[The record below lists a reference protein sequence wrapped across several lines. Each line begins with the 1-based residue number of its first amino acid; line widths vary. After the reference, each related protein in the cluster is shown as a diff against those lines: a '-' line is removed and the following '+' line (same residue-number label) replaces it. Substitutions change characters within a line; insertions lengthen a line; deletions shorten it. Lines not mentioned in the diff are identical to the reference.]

1 MRRGTFLTVT
11 TSMGAGLALGA
22 MLPTMRPVIA
32 AAGPV
37 AEPADFSPNVW
48 VHVRTDGTVKVMLS
62 KSEMGQG
69 IYTGLPM
76 LVAEELDVP
85 MSSIV
90 CEFAPADDAKYGDK
104 AFTGDLTTGGSTSTP
119 DMWPVLR
126 QAGATARAMLVA
138 AAAQKWGVP
147 VASCST
153 KDGVVISGMHH
164 ATYAELA
171 PLAATL
177 PIPTTVALKD
187 PAKFTVIGTSPKR
200 LDIDAKVRGTAQFG
214 IDVVLPGMLYANVA
228 KSPTFGGTVVS
239 FDATA
244 AKAVPGVVDV
254 FPISSGVAVV
264 ATNTWAAFQGA
275 EKVNVTWKPGMTK
288 GSPELFAEAEHLA
301 RTTTVVGGKVGAG
314 DIALAH
320 GKELGA
326 VYKGPFLAHTPMEPM
341 NTTVWVKT
349 DGNVEIWSPTQVQSR
364 TKAIGMQITGAPA
377 DKVQV
382 HTTFLGGGF
391 GRRLHP
397 DFVVDAVEIGKHMTG
412 KPVKMMW
419 RREDDVKNDAFR
431 PMAVSV
437 VRAKLDDGNVVGW
450 EHRTAQKS
458 IVRTWAPPLYK
469 NGLDPLAID
478 SCTPEDYAFPNAI
491 TYYAD
496 HDYAVP
502 VGFMRA
508 PSANWNC
515 FVTESFMDEL
525 AHAAG
530 ADPLAFRLANMTEK
544 ATRARAVL
552 QLAAEKASW
561 GHPLPGATQGLAMG
575 WWGGAYSAIVAD
587 VVVDGSTVHVKRAVI
602 AVDVGRVV
610 HPDIALAQIQ
620 GALNYGLAMALTAKI
635 TLTKGVIDQ
644 NNFYDYTVLRMT
656 DSPVI
661 EAYIV
666 PSTADPRGIGELGV
680 PAIAPAVGN
689 AIFRATGKRVRSL
702 PFKDAL
708 A

>member
-1 MRRGTFLTVT
+1 MRRGSFLTVT
-11 TSMGAGLALGA
+11 TGMGAGLAIGA
-22 MLPTMRPVIA
+22 MLPTMRPVLA
-32 AAGPV
+32 AVAGA
-37 AEPADFSPNVW
+37 AEPAEFSPNVW

-76 LVAEELDVP
+76 LVAEELDFPITSV
-85 MSSIV
+85 V
-90 CEFAPADDAKYGDK
+90 CEFAPAEDAYADK
-104 AFTGDLTTGGSTSTP
+104 LFTFDMTTGGSTSTP

-126 QAGATARAMLVA
+126 QAGATARAMLVS

-147 VASCST
+147 AASCTT
-153 KDGVVISGMHH
+153 KAGVVTSGANH

-177 PIPTTVALKD
+177 PVPTNVPLKD
-187 PAKFTVIGTSPKR
+187 PAQFTLIGTSPKR
-200 LDIDAKVRGTAQFG
+200 MDVDAKVRGTARYG
-214 IDVVLPGMLYANVA
+214 IDVVLPGMLYANVQ

-254 FPISSGVAVV
+254 FPIGSGVAVV

-275 EKVNVTWKPGMTK
+275 EKVKVTWKPGMTK

-301 RTTTVVGGKVGAG
+301 RTTTVVAGKVGPG
-314 DIALAH
+314 DISQAQ

-326 VYKGPFLAHTPMEPM
+326 VYKGPFLAHAPMEPM
-341 NTTVWVKT
+341 NTTVWVKS
-349 DGNVEIWSPTQVQSR
+349 DGSVEIWSPTQVQSR
-364 TKAIGMQITGAPA
+364 TKAIGMQICGVTA

-397 DFVVDAVEIGKHMTG
+397 DFVVDAVEIGKHMSG
-412 KPVKMMW
+412 KPVKTTW

-431 PMAVSV
+431 PMAVNV
-437 VRAKLDDGNVVGW
+437 IRAKIDAGKVVAW
-450 EHRTAQKS
+450 EHRKAEKS
-458 IVRTWAPPLYK
+458 ILRTWAPPLFK
-469 NGLDPLAID
+469 NGLDAFAVD
-478 SCTPEDYAFPNAI
+478 SMTPEDYAFPNSI
-491 TYYAD
+491 TYYSD

-508 PSANWNC
+508 PGANWNC

-530 ADPLAFRLANMTEK
+530 ADPLAFRLANMSEK
-544 ATRARAVL
+544 ATRARGVL
-552 QLAAEKASW
+552 QLATDKVW
-561 GHPLPGATQGLAMG
+561 GHPLPGTTQGLALG
-575 WWGGAYSAIVAD
+575 WWGGAYSAVVAD
-587 VVVDGSTVHVKRAVI
+587 ITLDAPIVHVKRAVI

-610 HPDIALAQIQ
+610 HPDIAFTQVQ
-620 GALNYGLAMALTAKI
+620 GALNYGLAMALSAKI
-635 TLTKGVIDQ
+635 TLTKGVVDQ
-644 NNFYDYTVLRMT
+644 SNFYDYTVLRMT
-656 DSPVI
+656 ESPQ
-661 EAYIV
+661 IV
-666 PSTADPRGIGELGV
+666 VHFVQSTADPRGIGELGV
-680 PAIAPAVGN
+680 PAIAPAIGN

>member
-1 MRRGTFLTVT
+1 MRRAAFLQLT

-22 MLPTMRPVIA
+22 MLPVALKPARALA
-32 AAGPV
+32 A
-37 AEPADFSPNVW
+37 PATDAFSPNVW

-69 IYTGLPM
+69 VYTGLPM
-76 LVAEELDVP
+76 MVAEELDVP
-85 MSSIV
+85 MDRIV
-90 CEFAPADDAKYGDK
+90 VEMAPAEDAYADLL
-104 AFTGDLTTGGSTSTP
+104 FTHDLTTGGSTSTP

-138 AAAQKWGVP
+138 AAAKQWGVSP
-147 VASCST
+147 ASCT
-153 KDGVVISGMHH
+153 TANGVVTSGTHH

-171 PLAATL
+171 AIAATL
-177 PIPTTVALKD
+177 PVPTNVPLKD
-187 PAKFTVIGTSPKR
+187 PAQYTVIGTSPKR

-214 IDVVLPGMLYANVA
+214 IDVVLPGMLYANIQ

-239 FDATA
+239 YDATA

-254 FPISSGVAVV
+254 FPVSSGVAVV

-275 EKVNVTWKPGMTK
+275 QKVKVTWKPGMTK
-288 GSPELFAEAEHLA
+288 SSKELFAEAEHLA
-301 RTTTVVGGKVGAG
+301 RTTTVVTDKRGA
-314 DIALAH
+314 ANLAVAP

-341 NTTVWVKT
+341 NTTVWVRP
-349 DGNVEIWSPTQVQSR
+349 DGVEIWSPTQVQSR
-364 TKAIGMQITGAPA
+364 TKAIGMQITGMPA

-382 HTTFLGGGF
+382 HCTFLGGGF

-397 DFVVDAVEIGKHMTG
+397 DFVVDAVEVGKHMAG
-412 KPVKMMW
+412 KPVKTMW

-437 VRAKLDDGNVVGW
+437 VRAKLDGGTVSGW

-458 IVRTWAPPLYK
+458 IMRTWAPPLFK
-469 NGLDPLAID
+469 DGLDAFAVG
-478 SCTPEDYAFPNAI
+478 SCTPEDYAFPNAA
-491 TYYAD
+491 TYYSD
-496 HDYAVP
+496 HPYEVP

-508 PSANWNC
+508 PGANWNC

-530 ADPLAFRLANMTEK
+530 ADPLAFRLANLGPK

-552 QLAAEKASW
+552 QLAAEKANW
-561 GHPLPGATQGLAMG
+561 GHPLAGTTQGLALG

-587 VVVDGSTVHVKRAVI
+587 VALNGSQVIVKRAVI
-602 AVDVGRVV
+602 AVDIGRVI
-610 HPDIALAQIQ
+610 HPDIALAQVQ

-635 TLTKGVIDQ
+635 TLTNGVVDQ
-644 NNFYDYTVLRMT
+644 NNFYDYTVLRMNQ
-656 DSPVI
+656 SPEIAV
-661 EAYIV
+661 YIV
-666 PSTADPRGIGELGV
+666 PSTESPAGVGELGV
-680 PAIAPAVGN
+680 PAIAPAIGN
-689 AIFRATGKRVRSL
+689 AIFRATGKRVREL
-702 PFKDAL
+702 PFSDAL